1 MLAACDRGGGG
12 DPATLT
18 PSVVGG
24 YCLDAAADHAYTSKV
39 ADFAHA
45 ARSISRD
52 CTCLRV
58 RQASRVLTRVYDEAL
73 RPLGVQ
79 SSQLTLLVAV
89 AEFGESGASLGAL
102 ADALVMD
109 RTTLTRN
116 VRPLE
121 KSGWLRIARAPEDR
135 RSRIALLTR
144 SGERLIEAALPLW
157 ERAQKHV
164 YQALGARDT
173 EALRTE
179 LERLV
184 AVI

>member
-1 MLAACDRGGGG
+1 VVQFARAAH
-12 DPATLT
+12 T
-18 PSVVGG
+18 
-24 YCLDAAADHAYTSKV
+24 
-39 ADFAHA
+39 
-45 ARSISRD
+45 ISRD

-58 RQASRVLTRVYDEAL
+58 RQASRVLTRIYDEVL
-73 RPLGVQ
+73 RPLGIQ
-79 SSQLTLLVAV
+79 TSQLTLLVAV

-121 KSGWLRIARAPEDR
+121 KAGLLRIARSPEDG

-144 SGERLIEAALPLW
+144 AGERLIEAALPLW

-164 YQALGARDT
+164 YQALGAGDT

-184 AVI
+184 AVV